1 MDMASDVDATMESS
15 EGDNGSNGGEES
27 VGAPPLPSRRAALL
41 RSGIILLVLFI
52 TFGIILPR
60 FVDYGE
66 VKDAFLALTIEQ
78 IALMTV
84 LGAIAWFVTGQQFT
98 VLIPGL
104 TPLRGNAAYLIL
116 SGIGSSIPFGPW
128 NLGVVWVVM
137 RGWGVPL
144 DAATSGVAVFG
155 IVNTLGRFALPS
167 IALLILAATG
177 GLSPDRGPAFLIAI
191 IGMVIFFVAA
201 GTMLVVVNSRDAAD
215 RLGRFLGRLVAWILA
230 RLGRTEHPDVLGS
243 IHKFQESLG
252 EIVHRRGLAAL
263 GMTIIAQIP
272 WCIAF
277 ITALRITG
285 VPDDVVSAGEIIAV
299 YALVGII
306 TIIPISPGG
315 AGVPEL
321 LYIAGLTTIAGP
333 SWEGLIT
340 AGVFLF
346 RLYAWF
352 LPIPLAWILLKIVR
366 RGQPMLP
373 TTAELKSMASTST

>member
-1 MDMASDVDATMESS
+1 MASDVETTTERPDGDDALAAG
-15 EGDNGSNGGEES
+15 EGS
-27 VGAPPLPSRRAALL
+27 VGAPPLPSRRAAIL
-41 RSGIILLVLFI
+41 RSAVILVVLFI

-60 FVDYGE
+60 FVDYNE
-66 VKDAFLALTIEQ
+66 VKEAFLALTIEQ

-137 RGWGVPL
+137 RGWGIPL
-144 DAATSGVAVFG
+144 QAATSGVAVFG
-155 IVNTLGRFALPS
+155 IVNTLGRFALPL
-167 IALLILAATG
+167 IAMLILGATG
-177 GLSPDRGPAFLIAI
+177 GLSPERTAAYVISIVGI
-191 IGMVIFFVAA
+191 VIFFVAA
-201 GTMLVVVNSRDAAD
+201 GTMLVVVNSRRAAD
-215 RLGRFLGRLVAWILA
+215 WLGRVIGRLVAWILA
-230 RLGRTEHPDVLGS
+230 RLGRSEHPDVLGS
-243 IHKFQESLG
+243 IHRFQETLG
-252 EIVHRRGLAAL
+252 ELVHRRGLAAL
-263 GMTIIAQIP
+263 AMTIIAQLP
-272 WCIAF
+272 WCLAF
-277 ITALRITG
+277 ITALRLTG
-285 VPDDVVSAGEIIAV
+285 VPDDAVSAGEIIAV
-299 YALVGII
+299 YALTGII
-306 TIIPISPGG
+306 TIIPIAPGG

-321 LYIAGLTTIAGP
+321 LYIAGLSSIAGP
-333 SWEGLIT
+333 EWEGAIT

-373 TTAELKSMASTST
+373 TASELRSFASAGT

>member
-1 MDMASDVDATMESS
+1 
-15 EGDNGSNGGEES
+15 
-27 VGAPPLPSRRAALL
+27 
-41 RSGIILLVLFI
+41 
-52 TFGIILPR
+52 
-60 FVDYGE
+60 
-66 VKDAFLALTIEQ
+66 
-78 IALMTV
+78 
-84 LGAIAWFVTGQQFT
+84 
-98 VLIPGL
+98 
-104 TPLRGNAAYLIL
+104 
-116 SGIGSSIPFGPW
+116 
-128 NLGVVWVVM
+128 
-137 RGWGVPL
+137 
-144 DAATSGVAVFG
+144 VFG

-177 GLSPDRGPAFLIAI
+177 GLDPDRGAAFWIAI

-201 GTMLVVVNSRDAAD
+201 GVMLVVVNSQSAAD
-215 RLGRFLGRLVAWILA
+215 RLGRFLGRLVASILK
-230 RLGRTEHPDVLGS
+230 RLGRKEQPDVLGS
-243 IHKFQESLG
+243 IHHFQETLG

-263 GMTIIAQIP
+263 AMTILAQIP

-277 ITALRITG
+277 IAALRITG

-321 LYIAGLTTIAGP
+321 LYIAGLTAIAGD

>member
-1 MDMASDVDATMESS
+1 MASDMDATLES
-15 EGDNGSNGGEES
+15 GDGNDGLAAGEES
-27 VGAPPLPSRRAALL
+27 LGSPPLPSRRAAIL
-41 RSGIILLVLFI
+41 RSGVIVLVLFI

-60 FVDYGE
+60 FVDYDE
-66 VKDAFLALTIEQ
+66 VKDAFLALTIQQ

-104 TPLRGNAAYLIL
+104 TPIRGNAAYLIL

-177 GLSPDRGPAFLIAI
+177 GLNPARGAAFWISIL
-191 IGMVIFFVAA
+191 GMVIFFVAA
-201 GTMLVVVNSRDAAD
+201 GTMLVVVNSRSAAD
-215 RLGRFLGRLVAWILA
+215 RLGRFIGRLVASILK
-230 RLGRTEHPDVLGS
+230 RLGRSEPPDVLGS
-243 IHKFQESLG
+243 IHRFQTSFGSIHRFQESLG

-263 GMTIIAQIP
+263 GMTILAQIP

-285 VPDDVVSAGEIIAV
+285 VPDSAVSAGEIIAV

-306 TIIPISPGG
+306 TIIPIAPGG

-321 LYIAGLTTIAGP
+321 LYIAGLTAIAGG

-340 AGVFLF
+340 A
-346 RLYAWF
+346 
-352 LPIPLAWILLKIVR
+352 
-366 RGQPMLP
+366 
-373 TTAELKSMASTST
+373 

>member
-1 MDMASDVDATMESS
+1 
-15 EGDNGSNGGEES
+15 
-27 VGAPPLPSRRAALL
+27 
-41 RSGIILLVLFI
+41 
-52 TFGIILPR
+52 
-60 FVDYGE
+60 
-66 VKDAFLALTIEQ
+66 
-78 IALMTV
+78 MTV

-299 YALVGII
+299 YRARRDHHDH
-306 TIIPISPGG
+306 PD
-315 AGVPEL
+315 
-321 LYIAGLTTIAGP
+321 
-333 SWEGLIT
+333 
-340 AGVFLF
+340 
-346 RLYAWF
+346 
-352 LPIPLAWILLKIVR
+352 LAR
-366 RGQPMLP
+366 RGGCSRAPVHRGIDDHRRTL
-373 TTAELKSMASTST
+373 AGKA